1 VSYLMSADPTAAPPH
16 VRLRIGVTGHRV
28 PPKLPEQSETPLRTQ
43 IIRIFA
49 AFAAAARNIENT
61 YMAHVPAR
69 DAALARDFTVVSSL
83 AEGSDRIVAEAGLI
97 GSCKLEVVLP
107 LKADEYVKDFE
118 TAKSREQFD
127 ALLAR
132 ASQLVDLDGS
142 PAERPRAYEAAGL
155 FMLENIDVLIAI
167 WDGEVAAGIGGTA
180 QIVERAIADGIMVLW
195 IEPTHPHA
203 VQISYRGPHN
213 PALAVNADNLKETF
227 RPADE
232 ATIAQAVQEILEEVA
247 IRQDTGAAGNAAG
260 NPIASSFENSR
271 DHHFFGPGPKR
282 LLALDGGGVRGA
294 LTVAFLERIET
305 LLTERYGK
313 EVRLGDYFDF
323 IGGTSTG
330 AIIAGALALGYRTE
344 QVKDFYVRLAPSAF
358 KGSRWRIPVL
368 QAKFDASGL
377 RTQIEAVVGNR
388 VLKSADLIT
397 GYCLITKRMDTGS
410 PWIIANNPRAPYW
423 KSPGHGEIGNEDYPL
438 VNLVRASTAAPHF
451 FDPELLPISRNEAQ
465 LPDAVAKPLNV
476 SPARFI
482 YALLER
488 VGLRH
493 PAKIDSNNYG
503 LFVDGGVTPHNNP
516 SLALFQMATLKPFK
530 IEWPTG
536 TDKLTIMSVGTG
548 TYRPRLSYKNLGFA
562 RFTKLALHALI
573 SMMNDAEVLVM
584 GLMQWMGE
592 CPAPWVINSEVGT
605 LADVAPPGGKLFRF
619 LRYDVRLEKEWLARE
634 LDVQVTDD
642 VLERLRGMDDPSM
655 VDQLYEI
662 GRQAAEK
669 QVKPEHLF

>member
-1 VSYLMSADPTAAPPH
+1 MSADLSAAPPH
-16 VRLRIGVTGHRV
+16 ARLRIGVTGHRI
-28 PPKLPEQSETPLRTQ
+28 PPKLPEASEAPLRAQ
-43 IIRIFA
+43 MDLIFT
-49 AFAAAARNIENT
+49 AFAGAARAIEGS
-61 YMAHVPAR
+61 YMAHMAAR
-69 DAALARDFTVVSSL
+69 EAAMVRETVIVSSL
-83 AEGSDRIVAEAGLI
+83 AEGSDRIVAAAGLA
-97 GSCKLEVVLP
+97 GGCKLEVVLP
-107 LKADEYVKDFE
+107 LNRAEYIKDFE
-118 TAKSREQFD
+118 TAQSREKFD
-127 ALLAR
+127 ELLAR
-132 ASQLVDLDGS
+132 ASEIIDLDGS

-180 QIVERAIADGIMVLW
+180 EIVERAIADGVLVLW
-195 IEPTHPHA
+195 IEPTHPHSI
-203 VQISYRGPHN
+203 QIFHVGATK
-213 PALAVNADNLKETF
+213 PAQSASPDAIKQAF
-227 RPADE
+227 QPADE
-232 ATIAQAVQEILEEVA
+232 TAVAQAVRQILESKF
-247 IRQDTGAAGNAAG
+247 RQGNAA
-260 NPIASSFENSR
+260 ASGGTPAAAGFESSR
-271 DHHFFGPGPKR
+271 DHHLFGPGPKR

-294 LTVAFLERIET
+294 LTVAFLERIEL
-305 LLTERYGK
+305 LLTQRYGK

-358 KGSRWRIPVL
+358 KGSRWRIPLL

-388 VLKSADLIT
+388 ALKSIDLIT

-423 KSPGHGEIGNEDYPL
+423 KSREHGEIGNEDYPL

-451 FDPELLPISRNEAQ
+451 FDPELLPISQNETQ
-465 LPDAVAKPLNV
+465 LPDAVAKPLKM
-476 SPARFI
+476 SPARAI

-488 VGLRH
+488 LGLRH

-516 SLALFQMATLKPFK
+516 SLALFQMTTLQPYK

-536 TDKLTIMSVGTG
+536 PDKLTVISVGTG
-548 TYRPRLSYKNLGFA
+548 TYRPRLSYQNLGFA
-562 RFTKLALHALI
+562 RFTKLAFHALI
-573 SMMNDAEVLVM
+573 SLMNDAEVLVM
-584 GLMQWMGE
+584 ALMQWMGE

-619 LRYDVRLEKEWLARE
+619 LRYDVRMEKEWLARE
-634 LDVQVTDD
+634 LGVEVTDD

-655 VDQLYEI
+655 VDQLYDI
-662 GRQAAEK
+662 GRRAAEK
-669 QVKPEHLF
+669 QVKPEHLFA